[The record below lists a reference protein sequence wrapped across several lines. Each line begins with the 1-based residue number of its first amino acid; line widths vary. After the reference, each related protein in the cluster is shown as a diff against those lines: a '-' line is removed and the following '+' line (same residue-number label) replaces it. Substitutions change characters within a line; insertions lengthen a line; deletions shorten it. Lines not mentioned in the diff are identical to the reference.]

1 MNKLTVS
8 CARIVYKSGDFF
20 IFQNCNLLGMAKD
33 WIKFFKLVGDPFNTI
48 PLQTLMDFRSLFVK
62 TDDINRHI
70 DPLLIHFEQSKPFL
84 RVIVGP
90 RGSGK
95 STILHYAISHVKS
108 KKNVVACYV
117 SHQPSV
123 IDGVKDPVFG
133 IGNDTATRILVEL
146 TRALL
151 SSQDLKKDAEL
162 AKIARTISSEEE
174 GGLPKETY
182 VSWSYSFVYNKLQ
195 QLLAYIQE
203 RKILALIAIDNYD
216 KHDEDMAISF
226 LRSNYAQPLF
236 EELQGAGVSIF
247 TTADV
252 DWSEKVQKEPD
263 LNFLGQP
270 IQLSPMTPIEA
281 KSLINKRIAA
291 KLVHPEAQD
300 IFDEN
305 AMSSIT
311 VREDGI
317 TRNIM
322 EICRIC
328 MIEAANRDQKHVSE
342 KLANEILRSRELR
355 ARKYYELIKTDPKAI
370 AGLTR
375 LVSLWG
381 KVGPDTYR
389 RMLHGIVDIWE
400 SGKTE
405 DEISDKL
412 REERLIYLSFP
423 KKRGLETPPKLEIL
437 LKRTKKSKKS
447 PLQIPVDIAVLLE
460 NISKRYSL
468 RAFVDWLAKGE
479 PSVFFVPTTRE
490 QETVSQVKAEFHQL
504 LPLFTR
510 GDVRLMLR
518 NAQTA
523 YNSWC
528 AQIEGGDYDV
538 VQVLSDMWTCL
549 WNLSLCAYYATK
561 VLMEEKTIRIIP
573 KFDSVE
579 MFLMEQKEIH
589 RYLPTYAMARTY
601 YLYSEK
607 EVPIDPMRIEEIH
620 GDSQAVVTALIE
632 LCKNALPF
640 IRKLGTFPS
649 FKVKNAEQLAMQL
662 SPHLKRDG
670 RYLYVFMEGVS
681 PSDFLMLCW
690 LFRNYVYALFCGKD
704 ESVKSYGLDI
714 YDLKTSRAFVF
725 PSYVYQQLKLSRLS
739 SEHMLRFY
747 NIFEF
752 CSYLAA
758 LCKDQKVHLMI
769 FSKTQLCAIA
779 LVTKNG
785 EIIATL
791 NYSRPEYGSQPDFS
805 QAQIENYIESAATI
819 SSADEKEIRTL
830 SDEVAGLMSQ
840 CNSICTSKSK
850 PEIFKITNKMFE
862 RITDL
867 GKPVSAKNDFG
878 NLIDALYEI
887 IYEGSGSLNRIPER
901 LKKDDSVG
909 LAIKFL
915 RADLRHD
922 LEHGK
927 PKEIQ
932 IKRGRLA
939 RIYKKYTGMTSI
951 SSLQNTDFPKFQLIL
966 LKEVKLFLENLKK
979 HCIEL

>member
-1 MNKLTVS
+1 
-8 CARIVYKSGDFF
+8 
-20 IFQNCNLLGMAKD
+20 MAKD
-33 WIKFFKLVGDPFNTI
+33 WIKFFSLVGDPFNTI
-48 PLQTLMDFRSLFVK
+48 PLQSLMDFRSLFVK
-62 TDDINRHI
+62 TDDVGTHI
-70 DPLLIHFEQSKPFL
+70 DPLLIHFEQSRPFL

-95 STILHYAISHVKS
+95 STILHYAISNIKH
-108 KKNVVACYV
+108 KKNVVACYI

-151 SSQDLKKDAEL
+151 SSQDLKEDPRL
-162 AKIARTISSEEE
+162 SKIALTIKSEEE
-174 GGLPKETY
+174 GGLPEETY

-195 QLLAYIQE
+195 QLLAYIRE
-203 RKILALIAIDNYD
+203 RKIRALIAIDNYD
-216 KHDEDMAISF
+216 KHTEDMAISF
-226 LRSNYAQPLF
+226 LRSNYSQPLF
-236 EELQGAGVSIF
+236 EGLQAAGVSIF
-247 TTADV
+247 ITADV
-252 DWSEKVQKEPD
+252 DWSGKVEKDSD

-281 KSLINKRIAA
+281 QSLINKRIAA
-291 KLVHPEAQD
+291 KLVHPGIQD

-305 AMSSIT
+305 TISSVTI
-311 VREDGI
+311 RENGI

-328 MIEAANRDQKHVSE
+328 MIEAAKQDQKRVSE
-342 KLANEILRSRELR
+342 KLANEILRNRELR
-355 ARKYYELIKTDPKAI
+355 ARKYYELIKGDPKAI

-412 REERLIYLSFP
+412 REERLIYLTLP
-423 KKRGLETPPKLEIL
+423 TKKVLDIPSDLEVL
-437 LKRTKKSKKS
+437 LKRTKKSMRS
-447 PLQIPVDIAVLLE
+447 PLQIPIDIAVLLA
-460 NISKRYSL
+460 NIGKRYSL

-479 PSVFFVPTTRE
+479 PSVFFVSTAKE
-490 QETVSQVKAEFHQL
+490 QEVVSQVKAEFHQL

-523 YNSWC
+523 YSSWC

-538 VQVLSDMWTCL
+538 AQVLSDMWTCL

-561 VLMEEKTIRIIP
+561 VLMEGRTIRTIP

-579 MFLMEQKEIH
+579 IFLLEQKEMH
-589 RYLPTYAMARTY
+589 RYLPTYAMTRTY

-607 EVPIDPMRIEEIH
+607 EIPIDPTRIEEIH

-632 LCKNALPF
+632 LCKNVLPF
-640 IRKLGTFPS
+640 IKKLGTFPS
-649 FKVKNAEQLAMQL
+649 FKVKDAEQLAMQV
-662 SPHLKRDG
+662 SPHLKHDG
-670 RYLYVFMEGVS
+670 RYLYVFMEAVPTS
-681 PSDFLMLCW
+681 EFLMLCW

-704 ESVKSYGLDI
+704 ELIKSYGLDI

-725 PSYVYQQLKLSRLS
+725 PSYINQQLKLSQLS

-747 NIFEF
+747 NILEF

-758 LCKDQKVHLMI
+758 LCKDQKTNLMI
-769 FSKTQLCAIA
+769 FSKTQSCSIA
-779 LVTKNG
+779 LVTKDG

-791 NYSRPEYGSQPDFS
+791 NYSEQNMVLS
-805 QAQIENYIESAATI
+805 
-819 SSADEKEIRTL
+819 RTSL
-830 SDEVAGLMSQ
+830 
-840 CNSICTSKSK
+840 
-850 PEIFKITNKMFE
+850 E
-862 RITDL
+862 R
-867 GKPVSAKNDFG
+867 K
-878 NLIDALYEI
+878 
-887 IYEGSGSLNRIPER
+887 
-901 LKKDDSVG
+901 
-909 LAIKFL
+909 L
-915 RADLRHD
+915 R
-922 LEHGK
+922 
-927 PKEIQ
+927 
-932 IKRGRLA
+932 
-939 RIYKKYTGMTSI
+939 TT
-951 SSLQNTDFPKFQLIL
+951 
-966 LKEVKLFLENLKK
+966 
-979 HCIEL
+979 